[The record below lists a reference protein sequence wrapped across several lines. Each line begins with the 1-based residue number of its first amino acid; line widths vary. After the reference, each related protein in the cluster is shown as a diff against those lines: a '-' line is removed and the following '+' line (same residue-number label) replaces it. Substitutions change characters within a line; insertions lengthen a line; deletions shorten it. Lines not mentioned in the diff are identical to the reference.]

1 MFECLIYEKPLT
13 KVMRNHLS
21 IAILS
26 CLLCSSCILFKP
38 ASSVTNTETPSSK
51 SNSNSSGSYSE
62 VLQLAESLKGVPYKY
77 GGTTKRGFDCSGFTS
92 YVYERNAVEI
102 PRTSRAQEDFMDRV
116 SIKQLQP
123 GDFVF
128 FRPNKIGN
136 VFHVALVV
144 NNDRSGLTVIHATS
158 SRGVVKENISQS
170 SYWTKKYWTGGRLP
184 RGAF

>member
-1 MFECLIYEKPLT
+1 
-13 KVMRNHLS
+13 MRNHLS

-38 ASSVTNTETPSSK
+38 ASSVTNTETRSSK
-51 SNSNSSGSYSE
+51 SNSNASSSYSE

-128 FRPNKIGN
+128 FRPNKVGN

-184 RGAF
+184 RGVF

>member
-1 MFECLIYEKPLT
+1 
-13 KVMRNHLS
+13 MRNHLS

-38 ASSVTNTETPSSK
+38 ASSVTNTETRSSK
-51 SNSNSSGSYSE
+51 SNSNASSSYSE

-184 RGAF
+184 RGVF

>member
-1 MFECLIYEKPLT
+1 
-13 KVMRNHLS
+13 MRNHLS

-38 ASSVTNTETPSSK
+38 ASSVTNTETRSSK
-51 SNSNSSGSYSE
+51 SNSNASSSYSE

-128 FRPNKIGN
+128 FRPNKVGN

-170 SYWTKKYWTGGRLP
+170 SYWTKNTGQVAVFLGVY
-184 RGAF
+184 FKNC

>member
-1 MFECLIYEKPLT
+1 
-13 KVMRNHLS
+13 MRNHLS

-38 ASSVTNTETPSSK
+38 ASSVTTTETRPSK
-51 SNSNSSGSYSE
+51 SKSKSSSSGSYSE
-62 VLQLAESLKGVPYKY
+62 VLQIAESLKGVPYKY

-92 YVYERNAVEI
+92 YVYKRNAIEI
-102 PRTSRAQEDFMDRV
+102 PRTSRAQEDYMDRV
-116 SIKQLQP
+116 SIKQLQA

-128 FRPNKIGN
+128 FRPNKVGK

-144 NNDRSGLTVIHATS
+144 NNDRTGLTVIHATS

-184 RGAF
+184 KSAF

>member
-1 MFECLIYEKPLT
+1 
-13 KVMRNHLS
+13 MRNHLS

-38 ASSVTNTETPSSK
+38 ASSVTNTETRSSK
-51 SNSNSSGSYSE
+51 SNSNASSSYSE